1 MSNFS
6 NNTFCRTSSCQI
18 NQFEHHPHSAS
29 DREAF
34 STQEYSEVYAILL
47 GRESFGTKFVSF
59 SFSFSFFKFPIVKS
73 YSSSIPTIYL
83 KPASDLPLWLFYSW
97 KLVLFQETVILES
110 KNMHYMCVCT
120 DIVQA
125 NLWVLRERCL

>member
-1 MSNFS
+1 MNMHVQVVYASMDEHTPFHRHRNFDSLICTHTDLRAAKAQLRYIMSNFS

-59 SFSFSFFKFPIVKS
+59 SFFF
-73 YSSSIPTIYL
+73 
-83 KPASDLPLWLFYSW
+83 
-97 KLVLFQETVILES
+97 
-110 KNMHYMCVCT
+110 
-120 DIVQA
+120 
-125 NLWVLRERCL
+125 